1 MSHLRALGMIL
12 VLASSLVWSVAG
24 ATEPKQVMLL
34 HSFGRDVRPWSDYA
48 QSIRSELI
56 RQSPWPMDITDH
68 SLVSARSDDPDAEA
82 AFVEYL
88 RALFAKRPLDLI
100 VSIGAPAAGFVQRH
114 RPELFAATPMVFT
127 VVEQRRIEYSIL
139 TPNDAVVPI
148 RIDYEALMANILQVL
163 PDTKNVLVIVGTAP
177 IEQFWRGEIGKEAKP
192 FADRVAVTFS
202 DDLSFEDILKH
213 ASALPPHSAISWESM
228 IVEAAGA
235 VHDGD
240 AAFKRLHAVANAP
253 IFGYYEANLGQ
264 GLVGGPY
271 TGILDLSRQTA
282 AVAVRILGGEKPGD
296 TRIAPIEFA
305 TPKFDWREMQRWKIS
320 ESALPAGSIIE
331 FRDPTAWQQY
341 NRQITAVAIA
351 LLLQTALIIVL
362 FHERQRRRVAEV
374 QTRQRM
380 AELAHMNRCATAGE
394 LSASIAHELNQP
406 LTAIRSNAETLEL
419 MLQSASPDMREV
431 KEIAADIRKD
441 DERAGEVLR
450 RLRGLVRKSA
460 FERQD
465 IDLNET
471 MSEVFAFVS
480 VLANARGVMLRC
492 VPAPQSLRVLGDRV
506 QLQQVILNL
515 VVNGMDALAAKPPGH
530 RWVTGRIRKTDNAF
544 AEVSILDSGPGIPSD
559 RLGQVF
565 EPFFTTKNEGMGMGL
580 SISRTIVEAHAG
592 RIWAEN
598 RIDGG
603 AVFRLTVPLSGG
615 VQA

>member
-1 MSHLRALGMIL
+1 RALGVIL

-24 ATEPKQVMLL
+24 ATEPKRVMLL

-68 SLVSARSDDPDAEA
+68 SLVSARSDDQDAETP
-82 AFVEYL
+82 FVEYL
-88 RALFAKRPLDLI
+88 GALFAKHPLDLI

-114 RPELFAATPMVFT
+114 RPELFATTPMVFT

-139 TPNDAVVPI
+139 TANDAVVPL

-163 PDTKNVLVIVGTAP
+163 PDTKNLLVIVGTAP
-177 IEQFWRGEIGKEAKP
+177 IEQFWRGEIRKEAKP
-192 FADRVAVTFS
+192 FADRLAVTFS
-202 DDLSFEDILKH
+202 DDLSFEDILRH

-228 IVEAAGA
+228 IVDAAGA

-240 AAFKRLHAVANAP
+240 AAFKRLHVAANAP
-253 IFGYYEANLGQ
+253 IFGYYEANFGQ

-282 AVAVRILGGEKPGD
+282 AVAVRVLGGEKAGD
-296 TRIAPIEFA
+296 IRITPIGFA

-320 ESALPAGSIIE
+320 ESALPAGSVVE
-331 FRDPTAWQQY
+331 FRDLTGWQQY

-362 FHERQRRRVAEV
+362 FHERHRRRVAEV

-419 MLQSASPDMREV
+419 MLESASPDMREV
-431 KEIAADIRKD
+431 KEIAADIKKD

-492 VPAPQSLRVLGDRV
+492 VPAPQPLRVLGDRV

-530 RWVTGRIRKTDNAF
+530 RWVTGRIRKKDNAF
-544 AEVSILDSGPGIPSD
+544 AEISILDSGPGIPSD

-565 EPFFTTKNEGMGMGL
+565 EPFFSTKKEGMGMGL
-580 SISRTIVEAHAG
+580 SISRTIVEAHGG

-603 AVFRLTVPLSGG
+603 AVFRLTIPLNGS